1 MYLII
6 INGTYMVVTAKSLSV
21 FTCYCL
27 RESIFPMLAIQPPKA
42 TITTHDSWTSG
53 PPLKAISSLNPPAV
67 LNAESLE
74 VWRGGVCLFEGLDF
88 TLESGQ
94 VAIVSG
100 ANGSGKTTL
109 LRVLSGM
116 SRAADGSVTWRGEEI
131 HRLDMENRLE
141 ITYQGH
147 MDGLKKEFTVEE
159 NLQFY
164 QEINDGQYPLED
176 LLDELR
182 LSPYRNRQVRYL
194 SAGQRRRVALGC
206 MKVKSAKLWLLDE
219 PLTNLDAR
227 GAKLVSSWISE
238 HANAGGLAV
247 VATHQR
253 ESLIQTASI
262 EIEL

>member
-1 MYLII
+1 
-6 INGTYMVVTAKSLSV
+6 
-21 FTCYCL
+21 
-27 RESIFPMLAIQPPKA
+27 MLAIRPPKA
-42 TITTHDSWTSG
+42 TITAHDLWTSG
-53 PPLKAISSLNPPAV
+53 SPLKVISSLNSPAV
-67 LNAESLE
+67 LKTESLE
-74 VWRGGVCLFEGLDF
+74 VWRGGACLFEGLNF
-88 TLESGQ
+88 TLEPGQ

-116 SRAADGSVTWRGEEI
+116 NRPAGGNVTWRGEKI
-131 HRLDMENRLE
+131 HCLDLEHRLE

-147 MDGLKKEFTVEE
+147 TDGLKKEFTVKE

-164 QEINDGQYPLED
+164 QSISDGKKPLEK

-182 LSPYRNRQVRYL
+182 LSPYRNREVRYL

-206 MKVKSAKLWLLDE
+206 MKVRCSKLWLLDE
-219 PLTNLDAR
+219 PLTNLDAK
-227 GAKLVSSWISE
+227 GTKLVSYWISE

-247 VATHQR
+247 IATHQR